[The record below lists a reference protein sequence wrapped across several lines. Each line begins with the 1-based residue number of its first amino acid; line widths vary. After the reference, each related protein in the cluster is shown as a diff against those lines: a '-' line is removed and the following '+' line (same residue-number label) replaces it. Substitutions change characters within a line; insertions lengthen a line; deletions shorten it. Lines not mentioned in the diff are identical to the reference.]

1 MSFSVVDEHGR
12 PVATLF
18 AIGYGGKK
26 SLGGVDGVGGAGNM
40 FENLMAMQG
49 TMEVLST
56 VYVVDARSSRRLDIS
71 VHDGTIRGREEATS
85 FGGDDDSGQG
95 SGGRNFRAQSQ
106 SDRRKTR
113 KQATRVV
120 DIDIGDFQEKKK

>member
-1 MSFSVVDEHGR
+1 
-12 PVATLF
+12 
-18 AIGYGGKK
+18 
-26 SLGGVDGVGGAGNM
+26 M

-71 VHDGTIRGREEATS
+71 VHDGTIRGVGEEATS

-106 SDRRKTR
+106 SDRRKTK
-113 KQATRVV
+113 KQPTRVV
-120 DIDIGDFQEKKK
+120 DIDIGDFQDDQDEKSK